1 MSAIGVD
8 TGGTFTD
15 FVEVRPDGGVEVYK
29 VPSTPHDFA
38 QGVFAALDRA
48 REEGRCVRDHGVD
61 SFSLGTTIAINA
73 FLTRSG
79 ARVGLLTTAGHGDS
93 LEIMRVFGRVAGLSS
108 TEVQSY
114 AATDKPAPI
123 VPRSLVREIVERI
136 DSRGE
141 VVVPLDESLVHEAIQ
156 SLLAAHVEIAAVS
169 FLWSFLNPRHERRV
183 REIAQNAFPG
193 LDVILSSDVVPKLGE
208 YERSVS
214 TVVNAY
220 VSPALTRFLDR
231 IEDGLGAR
239 EQSAP
244 MLVMHST
251 GGVGTGAYTREYA
264 ITTLFSGPAGGVIGA
279 RRVGEHL
286 GHAQIVCTDMGGTS
300 FDVGLVLD
308 GRPLLRRATTIDQHV
323 MFLPSIDIVSIGS
336 GGGSL
341 VSAVDGQLKIG
352 PESAGADPG
361 PACYARGGDRPT
373 LTDVDVV
380 LGYIDPDRFVGG
392 RMTLDAQR
400 ARSAVAKHIAKPLG
414 IAVEEAAAATFTIAN
429 ARMTDLIRKV
439 TVERGFDPRDF
450 ALYAYGGLGPVH
462 APFYGMDLDIDSVVV
477 PLGQISSVFSAYGVA
492 VSDLLHVYEMSQ
504 ILPAPFDAAKIQS
517 AFTAIESSA
526 HRQLSLDGIPATDR
540 EVHRFLEMRYQGQF
554 SEISVPIK
562 RGPIQASNMDAIV
575 IDFEKRYLSTF
586 GSGSLWSE
594 GRIEIAAFR
603 IEAIGRRHMPEV
615 GFSPPPSPT
624 AAPPPAERE
633 LYWPKAGRF
642 LPTPVLQGESL
653 IPGQAI
659 SGPVAVDLTTTTAL
673 VPPGWLCTCDST
685 GTLVMTPKGGMG
697 TRGDRA

>member
-1 MSAIGVD
+1 MSTIGVD

-15 FVEVRPDGGVEVYK
+15 LVEVQPDGGVEVYK

-48 REEGRCVRDHGVD
+48 REEGRSVRDHGVD
-61 SFSLGTTIAINA
+61 SFSLGTTIATNA

-114 AATDKPAPI
+114 ATTDKPAPI

-183 REIAQNAFPG
+183 REIAQSAFPG

-208 YERSVS
+208 YERTVS

-220 VSPALTRFLDR
+220 VSPVLTGFLDR

-239 EQSAP
+239 DQSTP

-251 GGVGTGAYTREYA
+251 GGVGTGAYTREHA

-279 RRVGEHL
+279 TRVGEHL

-323 MFLPSIDIVSIGS
+323 MFLPSIDIVSIGA

-392 RMTLDAQR
+392 RMTLDAER
-400 ARSAVAKHIAKPLG
+400 ARSAVAEHIAKPLG

-504 ILPAPFDAAKIQS
+504 ILPAPFDAAEIQS

-554 SEISVPIK
+554 SEISVPFR
-562 RGPIQASNMDAIV
+562 RGPIQTSNMDAIV
-575 IDFEKRYLSTF
+575 ADFEKLYLSTF
-586 GSGSLWSE
+586 GAGSLWSE

-615 GFSPPPSPT
+615 GSSPPPFPT
-624 AAPPPAERE
+624 VAPPRVERR

-642 LPTPVLQGESL
+642 LSTPVLQGEAL
-653 IPGQAI
+653 TPGQAI

-673 VPPGWLCTCDST
+673 VPPDWLCTCDST
-685 GTLVMTPKGGMG
+685 GTLVMTPSGDMG
-697 TRGDRA
+697 ARGDRG